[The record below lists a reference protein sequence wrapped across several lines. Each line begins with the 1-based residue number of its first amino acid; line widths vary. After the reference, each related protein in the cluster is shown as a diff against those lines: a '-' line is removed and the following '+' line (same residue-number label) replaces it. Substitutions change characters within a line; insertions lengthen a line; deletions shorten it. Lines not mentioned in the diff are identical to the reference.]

1 MRIYYCGNSILL
13 IKRAI
18 KYSTELILGWFTWLE
33 KIYKTSFSTV
43 QRDIEVELT
52 ALKVMFAAQKQYFQ
66 KEAQKA
72 KHKRLLGELTERLP
86 MVEDE
91 LIAEPVAE
99 ELKIEPDGKLQVV
112 PHVPRFKTNAHWY

>member
-1 MRIYYCGNSILL
+1 
-13 IKRAI
+13 
-18 KYSTELILGWFTWLE
+18 
-33 KIYKTSFSTV
+33 
-43 QRDIEVELT
+43 
-52 ALKVMFAAQKQYFQ
+52 MFAAQKQYFQ

-99 ELKIEPDGKLQVV
+99 ELKIEPDGKLQVIT
-112 PHVPRFKTNAHWY
+112 HVPRFKTNAH